1 MGFRNGAYATV
12 WETKPGNGNW
22 TDVRLSISRKNRDGE
37 YETDFSGFVRFIGDA
52 HTGAAYLGEKSR
64 IKIGECDVTNRYDK
78 EKKVTYTNFAVFSFE
93 DADGGNAA
101 TQPPAS
107 TDENGFMNIPDGIDE
122 ELPFT

>member
-1 MGFRNGAYATV
+1 MGFRTGAYATV

-52 HTGAAYLGEKSR
+52 HAGAAYLGEKSR
-64 IKIGECDVTNRYDK
+64 IKIGECDVTNRYDR
-78 EKKVTYTNFAVFSFE
+78 EKKVTYTNFAVFSF
-93 DADGGNAA
+93 DVADSRNEAPAA
-101 TQPPAS
+101 S
-107 TDENGFMNIPDGIDE
+107 SGDGFMEVPDDD